1 MRGNGHRLYRHRPNV
16 YIPYACHPRLHTAK
30 TSPPACH
37 IVNDWGFL
45 YATPS
50 YGIYTGRPSR
60 LSPATAHRFLSV
72 RCSTPRDART
82 ERQHNTHCELYG
94 GLIML
99 TSRTT
104 TPPPPSIPERLRW
117 NIARAG
123 NCLPL
128 DNSSYYF
135 PSRPGVWS
143 VFGVVEIV
151 LCYNNAVR
159 QKPQRI
165 DLYRATDG
173 RDSLHGNPLTRRAI
187 SGGIGKHS

>member
-1 MRGNGHRLYRHRPNV
+1 MNDCLFVCLLLLLIKYAYARTYVHIIRVCEGQRADEVCGNGHRLYRHRPNV
-16 YIPYACHPRLHTAK
+16 YTSSACHPHLHTAK

-72 RCSTPRDART
+72 RRSTPRDTRT
-82 ERQHNTHCELYG
+82 KRQHNTHCELYG

-104 TPPPPSIPERLRW
+104 TPPPLLSP
-117 NIARAG
+117 NGYAG
-123 NCLPL
+123 
-128 DNSSYYF
+128 
-135 PSRPGVWS
+135 
-143 VFGVVEIV
+143 
-151 LCYNNAVR
+151 
-159 QKPQRI
+159 
-165 DLYRATDG
+165 T
-173 RDSLHGNPLTRRAI
+173 
-187 SGGIGKHS
+187 